1 MPKPSTFSILACD
14 LDEPAWGVAVASK
27 FPAVGALVPWAGAGA
42 GAVATQALANTI
54 IMQLDNLK
62 ALILD
67 MDGVLWR
74 DDTPIGDLLAIFA
87 RIRER
92 GFKVALATN
101 NATRTV
107 DEYLE
112 KFSGFGVTLEP
123 WQIVTSSLASAD
135 TLAKDFPGGGSVF
148 VIGENGIQRA
158 LEERGFAPLIDPQ
171 DETRPVAV
179 VAGIDRFISYA
190 KLRRATL
197 HIRAGVPF
205 YGTNPDRTFPTP
217 QGLVP
222 GAGAILASIEAATDV
237 KAIIIGKP
245 SPFMMHLALE
255 RLGTGPEETLVVGDR
270 LETDIVAGQAA
281 GCKTALVLSG
291 VSTFEQAKSW
301 QPAPDYIVEDL
312 STLLD

>member
-1 MPKPSTFSILACD
+1 MNL
-14 LDEPAWGVAVASK
+14 SK
-27 FPAVGALVPWAGAGA
+27 
-42 GAVATQALANTI
+42 I
-54 IMQLDNLK
+54 K

-74 DDTPIGDLLAIFA
+74 DNTPIGDLPSIFA

-92 GFKVALATN
+92 GLKVALATN
-101 NATRTV
+101 NASKTV
-107 DEYLE
+107 DEYLD

-123 WQIVTSSLASAD
+123 WQIITSSLASANS
-135 TLAKDFPGGGSVF
+135 LAKDFPTGGPVF
-148 VIGENGIQRA
+148 VVGENGIQRA
-158 LEERGFAPLIDPQ
+158 LEDRGFQPIVDPQ

-179 VAGIDRFISYA
+179 VAGIDRFISYP

-237 KAIIIGKP
+237 KPIIIGKP
-245 SPFMMHLALE
+245 SPAMMYMALDT
-255 RLGTGPEETLVVGDR
+255 LGARPEESLVVGDR
-270 LETDIVAGQAA
+270 LETDIAAGQAA

-291 VSTFEQAKSW
+291 VATGQQAAAWK
-301 QPAPDYIVEDL
+301 PTPDFVVDDLTALVE
-312 STLLD
+312 